1 MKSTLLAGI
10 GGRRAVAALAVLT
23 ASCMALSACGDTRK
37 ALGLDKN
44 PPDEFK
50 IVNRAPL
57 SLPPD
62 YALRPPQ
69 PGAARPQEQGVPDL
83 ARQAVMGP
91 AGRGAAPTAA
101 ATASPGETA
110 LLARAGA
117 RQADPRIRETVDRE
131 ALALADADKTFL
143 DYITFWRKPEDPGT
157 VVDAEKEAQRLR
169 ENAALGRPATD
180 GDTPIIRK
188 RKKGALE
195 GIF

>member
-1 MKSTLLAGI
+1 M
-10 GGRRAVAALAVLT
+10 AALALLA
-23 ASCMALSACGDTRK
+23 ASGMGLSACGDTRK
-37 ALGLDKN
+37 ALGLEKN

-69 PGAARPQEQGVPDL
+69 PGAARPQEQATPDL
-83 ARQAVMGP
+83 ARQAVMGA
-91 AGRGAAPTAA
+91 AGRGPSPAAA
-101 ATASPGETA
+101 ATTVSPGETA